1 MVQVSYRDGAV
12 CAVLASSTLTDPA
25 ALPSFRWQTG
35 EGLGYG
41 STLEELKAHYKG
53 TVTKDM
59 DLATYLYPNENLTAT
74 LFDVQEEEY
83 FLQFALIDDHVFL
96 VNLVDPAYKAAWDAS
111 VNGS

>member
-1 MVQVSYRDGAV
+1 MNDAPF
-12 CAVLASSTLTDPA
+12 L
-25 ALPSFRWQTG
+25 WQT
-35 EGLGYG
+35 EQGLGCG

-53 TVTKDM
+53 TVTQDK
-59 DLATYLYPNENLTAT
+59 DLATYLSPDEDRTAT